1 MALQEVR
8 VPGRST
14 GSTSLTKAGHEEKTT
29 PDAPLRVLI
38 VEDNLPFLG
47 LLTSIVRQ
55 QPHLKIIAVSQNG
68 LEAVQLSKSLQPELV
83 LLDIG
88 LPGLNGIDAARQIR
102 QLAPVAK
109 IVFVTQESSPDVV
122 EEAFRAGACGF
133 VRKVRTEKD
142 LVIAIVNVCKGA
154 QFVSHGLR

>member
-1 MALQEVR
+1 
-8 VPGRST
+8 
-14 GSTSLTKAGHEEKTT
+14 
-29 PDAPLRVLI
+29 LRVLI

-88 LPGLNGIDAARQIR
+88 LPGLNGIDAARQVR

-142 LVIAIVNVCKGA
+142 FVIAIVNVCKGA

>member
-1 MALQEVR
+1 MVPQEVR

-14 GSTSLTKAGHEEKTT
+14 GATTRTKAGHEEKTT